1 MMKTLKR
8 CLCLLPLAGAL
19 ACAADLAGV
28 HTVYLLPMARGMDQY
43 LANQLTNG
51 HVFVVVTDPKL
62 ADAVLTDHVTEGFQ
76 SQLEEFSPTPK
87 PPAPEKKAAPE
98 PAAAADDESAAPAK
112 PAAAEPV
119 AMPDDKPAVT
129 TKPAV
134 VEPAAKADDKPAA
147 PSKPVAA
154 EPAAKADADAEP
166 PAKPA
171 RSRAKAK
178 TEDESHTP
186 ALLGKTENTLNNPA
200 ASSGFSR
207 AHGTLFLVDMKSRQV
222 IWSTYAP
229 PRNFAGKE
237 MNRTASDIVS
247 RLKHDLKPKK

>member
-1 MMKTLKR
+1 MMKTMKR

-28 HTVYLLPMARGMDQY
+28 HSVYLLPMARGMDQY

-62 ADAVLTDHVTEGFQ
+62 ADAILTDHVTEGFQ
-76 SQLEEFSPTPK
+76 SQLEGFSPTPK
-87 PPAPEKKAAPE
+87 PPAPEKKAAPA
-98 PAAAADDESAAPAK
+98 PAAEADRESAAPAK
-112 PAAAEPV
+112 PAAAES
-119 AMPDDKPAVT
+119 AAKPDDKPAVT
-129 TKPAV
+129 TKPVAT
-134 VEPAAKADDKPAA
+134 EAAAKADDD
-147 PSKPVAA
+147 AA
-154 EPAAKADADAEP
+154 EEP

-178 TEDESHTP
+178 PEDESHTP
-186 ALLGKTENTLNNPA
+186 ALMGKTENTLSNPA
-200 ASSGFSR
+200 ATSGFSR
-207 AHGTLFLVDMKSRQV
+207 ARGTLFLVDTKSRQV
-222 IWSTYAP
+222 IWSIYAP
-229 PRNFAGKE
+229 PKNFAGKE

>member
-1 MMKTLKR
+1 MMKTMKR
-8 CLCLLPLAGAL
+8 FLCLLPLAGAL

-62 ADAVLTDHVTEGFQ
+62 ADAILTDHVTEGFQ
-76 SQLEEFSPTPK
+76 SQLEGISPTPK
-87 PPAPEKKAAPE
+87 PPEPEKKAAPE
-98 PAAAADDESAAPAK
+98 PAADADDESAPPAK
-112 PAAAEPV
+112 PAA
-119 AMPDDKPAVT
+119 
-129 TKPAV
+129 
-134 VEPAAKADDKPAA
+134 VEPAAKADDKPAMSTKPVVTA
-147 PSKPVAA
+147 DDKPAPPSKPAVA
-154 EPAAKADADAEP
+154 EPAVKADADAEP

-178 TEDESHTP
+178 PEDESHTP
-186 ALLGKTENTLNNPA
+186 ALLGKTENTLSNPA

-207 AHGTLFLVDMKSRQV
+207 ARGTVFLVDSKSRQV
-222 IWSTYAP
+222 IWSIYAP